1 MSAFTV
7 EIQIDA
13 AFAADAEQLRQA
25 ALATLRQQSVT
36 GAAEL
41 TIVVTGDEA
50 VRRLNRDYR
59 GVDAPT
65 DVLSF
70 GNEDDASFVLAPGSP
85 RYLGDVVV
93 SFPRAEAQAAQAGHA
108 VGDELRLLVVH
119 AVLHLLGHDHA
130 EPDEQAVMWA
140 AQVEILHSLG
150 ISVAGLRIDTQTA
163 ESAPLF

>member
-1 MSAFTV
+1 MTPPTI

-13 AFAADAEQLRQA
+13 DFAGQADTAGLRRA
-25 ALATLRQQSVT
+25 ALATLRHQGIE

-41 TIVVTGDEA
+41 TLVITGDEA
-50 VRRLNRDYR
+50 VRRLNRSYR

-70 GNEDDASFVLAPGSP
+70 GNEEQDGFVTAPDAP
-85 RYLGDVVV
+85 RYLGDVIV

-119 AVLHLLGHDHA
+119 GVLHLLGHDHA
-130 EPDEQAVMWA
+130 EAGEKDVMWA
-140 AQVEILHSLG
+140 AQEEILGSG
-150 ISVAGLRIDTQTA
+150 QRTND
-163 ESAPLF
+163 E